1 MTDKEKIKA
10 EIERLLRVK
19 EETSHLNQ
27 SDFNSGR
34 WKGLME
40 VKSFIDS
47 LPEEPASEDLEE
59 EIKLIAGDYEQ
70 VEVAWNNDFDFIAR
84 HFANW
89 QKEQMMKHAI
99 VQTKFNLKATEEQ
112 QSFIE
117 SSFLEDTS
125 IVQWED
131 DGIYL
136 DDFISFDEMA
146 KIVDYLRS
154 NINK

>member
-1 MTDKEKIKA
+1 MT
-10 EIERLLRVK
+10 K
-19 EETSHLNQ
+19 EETIKVLQSIEERAAYFHSMTASDWVAISSAKRHLN
-27 SDFNSGR
+27 SKWHD
-34 WKGLME
+34 
-40 VKSFIDS
+40 V
-47 LPEEPASEDLEE
+47 
-59 EIKLIAGDYEQ
+59 
-70 VEVAWNNDFDFIAR
+70 
-84 HFANW
+84 
-89 QKEQMMKHAI
+89 I
-99 VQTKFNLKATEEQ
+99 VQPKFNLKATEEQ

-154 NINK
+154 NITKRK